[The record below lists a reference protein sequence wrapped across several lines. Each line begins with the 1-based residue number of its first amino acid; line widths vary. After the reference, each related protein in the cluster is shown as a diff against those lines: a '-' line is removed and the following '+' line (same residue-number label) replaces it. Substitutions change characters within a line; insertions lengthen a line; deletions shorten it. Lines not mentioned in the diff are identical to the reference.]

1 MGVVSLAAVPLVTL
15 ALSLVV
21 LVASARLA
29 VDRLMRVAQ
38 RFDVPDVLVAVSVVA
53 LGTSLPE
60 IGAHVSAS
68 LGIVTGQFDYEVASA
83 TALGGN
89 MGSSV
94 TQQLLLFGILLLA
107 YGRFTL
113 GSRLQR
119 DYYVP
124 MVLAAGLLL
133 ALAADGTVGRLDAL
147 ALLAAYAGY
156 TYYVYSRRKRS
167 TQIPATASRNLPLD
181 TVVALL
187 AMAAVFGAAFA
198 AVGAIE
204 AVVGDLALGGSM
216 AGVVTLGLA
225 SALPE
230 LSTVVVS
237 IRRRLPNLAVGTLV
251 GSNVVNP
258 LVAVGAGAAISTYR
272 VPEVVLYWDLPFK
285 LLAGVAVL
293 VWLRVRP
300 DVTMTR
306 RDGAYLVALY
316 FVYVGGRLLVFPAQ

>member
-1 MGVVSLAAVPLVTL
+1 VVSLAFVPLVTL

-21 LVASARLA
+21 LVGGARLA
-29 VDRLMRVAQ
+29 VERLMRVAQ

-60 IGAHVSAS
+60 LGAHVSAS
-68 LGIVTGQFDYEVASA
+68 LGIVAGEFDYAVASA

-107 YGRFTL
+107 YGRFSL
-113 GSRLQR
+113 GARLQR

-133 ALAADGTVGRLDAL
+133 ALAADGTVGRVDAL
-147 ALLAAYAGY
+147 VLLVAYAGY
-156 TYYVYSRRKRS
+156 TYYVYSRRERS

-181 TVVALL
+181 TAVALL
-187 AMAAVFGAAFA
+187 AMAAVFGAAFV

-204 AVVGDLALGGSM
+204 TVVADLALGGSM

-230 LSTVVVS
+230 LSTVVVA

-272 VPEVVLYWDLPFK
+272 VPEVVLFWDLPFK

-300 DVTMTR
+300 DATLTR

>member
-1 MGVVSLAAVPLVTL
+1 MPPLLPLLTLAASLA
-15 ALSLVV
+15 V
-21 LVASARLA
+21 LVGSARVA
-29 VDRLMRVAQ
+29 VDRLIRVAQ

-68 LGIVTGQFDYEVASA
+68 LGILGGQFDYEVASA
-83 TALGGN
+83 TVLGGN

-94 TQQLLLFGILLLA
+94 TQQLLLFGILLLS
-107 YGRFTL
+107 YGRFSL
-113 GSRLQR
+113 GARLQR

-133 ALAADGTVGRLDAL
+133 VLSLDGTLGRLDAG
-147 ALLAAYAGY
+147 LLLVVYAGY
-156 TYYVYSRRKRS
+156 TYYIYSRRERS
-167 TQIPATASRNLPLD
+167 MQVPSTASGNLPLD
-181 TVVALL
+181 SVVALL
-187 AMAAVFGAAFA
+187 AMATVFGAAFV

-204 AVVGDLALGGSM
+204 TLVADLALGGSM

-230 LSTVVVS
+230 LSTVVVA

-251 GSNVVNP
+251 GSNVVNL

-272 VPEVVLYWDLPFK
+272 VPEAVLFWDLPFK

-300 DVTMTR
+300 EATLGR
-306 RDGAYLVALY
+306 REGAYLVALY
-316 FVYVGGRLLVFPAQ
+316 FVYVGGRLLVFPGQ